1 MNFGQQIPLGD
12 YQNLQ
17 LEFHQSGRQ
26 GFLNEFSRK
35 LPTDHD
41 EIALVAFNDFSRV
54 FCDVWE
60 FEKFI
65 VRVADHMTCYL
76 ILWEYLRV
84 PKYVK

>member
-1 MNFGQQIPLGD
+1 MKFVQQIPLCD
-12 YQNLQ
+12 CHDLQ

-35 LPTDHD
+35 LSTGCD

-60 FEKFI
+60 FEKFT
-65 VRVADHMTCYL
+65 VSEVDLKTCYI
-76 ILWEYLRV
+76 ILQEFLTV
-84 PKYVK
+84 SKYFK